1 MKHLTRH
8 TMIKDDNGKEM
19 PALEIISLVIECLKD
34 QLLETLKSKGIGVV
48 NDNIH
53 WVLTVQAIWTEPV
66 KQFMREAA
74 EKVTGICLFFI
85 IFYQIVRGITI
96 IHQVNLY
103 MHIHSSYC
111 NPLLNKGKRRPVDL
125 K

>member
-34 QLLETLKSKGIGVV
+34 QLLETLKSKGTGVV

-53 WVLTVQAIWTEPV
+53 WVLTVQSIWTEPV

-85 IFYQIVRGITI
+85 IFYQVVRGITI
-96 IHQVNLY
+96 IHQVHLY
-103 MHIHSSYC
+103 IHIHSSYC
-111 NPLLNKGKRRPVDL
+111 NCFVEQGYTHTS
-125 K
+125 